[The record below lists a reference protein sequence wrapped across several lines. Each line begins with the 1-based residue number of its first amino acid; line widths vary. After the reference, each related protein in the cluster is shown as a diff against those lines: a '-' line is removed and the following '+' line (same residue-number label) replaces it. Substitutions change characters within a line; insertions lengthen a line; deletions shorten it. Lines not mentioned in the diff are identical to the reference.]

1 MGAQFPARCHEWAS
15 EGEHDCVAA
24 NISIEPDL
32 AMIEASISFML
43 RPSHSADPSTQTGR
57 GLGKSFLEQGRQ
69 RLAEGHP
76 SIRDNF
82 REGVPRRF
90 IEIGAPAQLRFL
102 RALNRN
108 PLDYPPEDTLQR
120 RRIDHVQND
129 PAANICSMTPRSGL
143 SMSQK
148 AGAPGRPQPSRL
160 CRAGTALGIPT
171 LKWDSLE

>member
-1 MGAQFPARCHEWAS
+1 
-15 EGEHDCVAA
+15 VAA

-129 PAANICSMTPRSGL
+129 PAA
-143 SMSQK
+143 
-148 AGAPGRPQPSRL
+148 
-160 CRAGTALGIPT
+160 
-171 LKWDSLE
+171 